1 MLRTFRLVMI
11 VLVAMF
17 IVAVP
22 TTAMAQSPTT
32 DQYQNVPP
40 GGHNPV
46 DDGGSLPTDDGLA
59 DDGGSAPADDGGSAP
74 ADDGG
79 SAPVDVAN
87 APSATSGKLP
97 FTGGQMSL
105 IALIGLGLLA
115 LGVVGL
121 VASRRRD
128 AAAA

>member
-32 DQYQNVPP
+32 DQYENVPP
-40 GGHNPV
+40 GGP
-46 DDGGSLPTDDGLA
+46 DDGGSIPDDDAG
-59 DDGGSAPADDGGSAP
+59 APVDDGGSAP

-87 APSATSGKLP
+87 APGATTGKLP
-97 FTGGQMSL
+97 FTGGQISF

-115 LGVVGL
+115 LGATAR
-121 VASRRRD
+121 VASRKRD
-128 AAAA
+128 AAAAA

>member
-32 DQYQNVPP
+32 DQYENVPA
-40 GGHNPV
+40 GGP
-46 DDGGSLPTDDGLA
+46 DDGGSLPDDDAGAPA
-59 DDGGSAPADDGGSAP
+59 DGGGSAPADDA
-74 ADDGG
+74 GG

-97 FTGGQMSL
+97 FTGGQISL

-115 LGVVGL
+115 FGAIAR
-121 VASRRRD
+121 VASRKRD
-128 AAAA
+128 AAAAA

>member
-1 MLRTFRLVMI
+1 MLRSARLVMM
-11 VLVAMF
+11 VLIAMF

-32 DQYQNVPP
+32 DQYENVPP
-40 GGHNPV
+40 GGP
-46 DDGGSLPTDDGLA
+46 DDGGSLPDDDAGA
-59 DDGGSAPADDGGSAP
+59 PDDGGGSIP

-87 APSATSGKLP
+87 APGATSGKLP

-128 AAAA
+128 AAAAA